1 MSNWT
6 IGKKLLASFGAA
18 FTLTL
23 LVGITSVQI
32 NGGLRKELDRA
43 VKVTARRQVLAGKLS
58 ASAENMAALDRG
70 IAFSLVLQQMDKAQS
85 QRREFDQAAA
95 DVRRC
100 VEELNAMGDEGSRGE
115 LRELESLYASVDTS
129 QREFLQQLSAQ
140 QIDVALKTF
149 DEQVAPRIRRLSDKS
164 RELVAHEEKQLAE
177 AAVASE
183 ARGAQSSWVMLA
195 LLGLSVPV
203 TLVVLVTVR
212 RITGLL
218 RGLTGEI
225 ARCASEVSGA
235 SQQISESSQAMSEV
249 ASRQAGSL
257 EETSASS
264 QEMSS
269 LTQKNADSSRHAAEV
284 MGEVDQRVR
293 EANGTLEQMVA
304 SMSEIRGS
312 SEKIARIIKV
322 IDEISFQTNI
332 LALNAAVEAARAG
345 DAGMGFAVVADEV
358 RRLAQ
363 RCAQAARDTASLIE
377 DSINT
382 SAEGSRKIE
391 NMVSSVTSITESTT
405 RVKQLVDELRL
416 SSHEQAQ
423 GIDQIS
429 SALTELESVT
439 QRTASSAEQSATV
452 SVTMSEQARV
462 MNDVVRR
469 LVSMVGEQGFAD
481 TSARRG

>member
-6 IGKKLLASFGAA
+6 IGKKLLVSFGAA
-18 FTLTL
+18 FSLTA
-23 LVGITSVQI
+23 LVGIASVQI
-32 NGGLRKELDRA
+32 NGGLRKELDHA

-58 ASAENMAALDRG
+58 ASAEQMAALDRG
-70 IAFSLVLQQMDKAQS
+70 IAFSLVLQQLDKAQT
-85 QRREFDQAAA
+85 QRRDFDQAAA

-100 VEELNAMGDEGSRGE
+100 VEQLNSMAEEGSRGE
-115 LRELESLYASVDTS
+115 LRELETLYASVDQA
-129 QREFLQQLSAQ
+129 QREFQQQLSAQ
-140 QIDVALKTF
+140 QLDVALKTF
-149 DEQVAPRIRRLSDKS
+149 DEQVAPRIRRLSEKS
-164 RELVAHEEKQLAE
+164 HELVTQEEKRLAE
-177 AAVASE
+177 AAVISE
-183 ARGAQSSWVMLA
+183 SRSAQSSWVML
-195 LLGLSVPV
+195 LLCALSVPV
-203 TLVVLVTVR
+203 TAFVFITVR
-212 RITGLL
+212 RITALL

-225 ARCASEVSGA
+225 SRCATEVSGA
-235 SQQISESSQAMSEV
+235 SEQISESSHSMSEV

-269 LTQKNADSSRHAAEV
+269 LTQKNADSSRHAAQV
-284 MGEVDQRVR
+284 MSEVDRRVC
-293 EANGTLEQMVA
+293 EANGTLEEMVA
-304 SMSEIRGS
+304 SMREIRGS

-377 DSINT
+377 DSITT

-391 NMVSSVTSITESTT
+391 NMVASVTSITESTT
-405 RVKQLVDELRL
+405 RVKQLVDELQL

-429 SALTELESVT
+429 SALTDLESVT
-439 QRTASSAEQSATV
+439 QRTAASAEQSATV
-452 SVTMSEQARV
+452 SVSMSEQARV

-469 LVSMVGEQGFAD
+469 LAAMVGGEQS
-481 TSARRG
+481 TSAARHR

>member
-1 MSNWT
+1 MTNWT
-6 IGKKLLASFGAA
+6 IGKKLLASVGAA

-23 LVGITSVQI
+23 LVGIASVQI
-32 NGGLRKELDRA
+32 NSGLREELDRA

-58 ASAENMAALDRG
+58 AAAENMAALDRG
-70 IAFSLVLQQMDKAQS
+70 IAFSLVLQQLDKAQA
-85 QRREFDQAAA
+85 QRREFDQAASE
-95 DVRRC
+95 VRKC
-100 VEELNAMGDEGSRGE
+100 IDELNSITEANSRGD
-115 LRELESLYASVDTS
+115 LRELETLYGSVDS
-129 QREFLQQLSAQ
+129 GQREFLQQLSAQ

-149 DEQVAPRIRRLSDKS
+149 DEQVAPRIRRLGEKS
-164 RELVAHEEKQLAE
+164 RGLVADEEKRLAE
-177 AAVASE
+177 AAVVSD
-183 ARGAQSSWVMLA
+183 ARGSQSTWIMLVVF
-195 LLGLSVPV
+195 GLAIPVSV
-203 TLVVLVTVR
+203 VVLVTVR
-212 RITGLL
+212 RITTVL

-225 ARCASEVSGA
+225 SRCATEVSGA
-235 SQQISESSQAMSEV
+235 STQISDSSHAMSEV

-264 QEMSS
+264 HEMSS
-269 LTQKNADSSRHAAEV
+269 LTQKNADASRHAAQV
-284 MGEVDQRVR
+284 MSEVDTRVR
-293 EANGTLEQMVA
+293 EANDTLGQMVA
-304 SMSEIRGS
+304 SMREIRGS

-363 RCAQAARDTASLIE
+363 RCAQAARDTATLIE
-377 DSINT
+377 DSIST

-405 RVKQLVDELRL
+405 RVKQLVDELQL

-429 SALTELESVT
+429 TSLTELESVT
-439 QRTASSAEQSATV
+439 QRTAASAEQSASV
-452 SVTMSEQARV
+452 SATMSEQARV

-469 LVSMVGEQGFAD
+469 LVSMVGEQGSTQPAG
-481 TSARRG
+481 SK